1 MKTTAPKRTLNAVR
15 LAVAG
20 TLNRDVDVAVER
32 MEGGRWT
39 VRLLEAG
46 RSSAPIRIEGW
57 EMDAMHKVT
66 LVPAHKRGIFFRHY
80 AILQEGLSCQMKQQ

>member
-1 MKTTAPKRTLNAVR
+1 MREVPVRAAPPETVTAVR

-20 TLNRDVDVAVER
+20 TLNRDVEVAVER
-32 MEGGRWT
+32 MEDGRWT
-39 VRLLEAG
+39 VRLLENG
-46 RSSAPIRIEGW
+46 RSSAPIRIEDW

-80 AILQEGLSCQMKQQ
+80 AMLQEKP

>member
-1 MKTTAPKRTLNAVR
+1 MNLRAPKRTVTAVR
-15 LAVAG
+15 LAVSG

-32 MEGGRWT
+32 MEGGPWT

-46 RSSAPIRIEGW
+46 RSSSPIRIEGW

-80 AILQEGLSCQMKQQ
+80 AILQERLECPTK